1 MIKAFLVSASVVSLC
16 FLSISTASAWDGDD
30 TGKSRRTTDDSILV
44 EVAVETIRMI
54 VVLTAIAMITI
65 AVLTGSVTTTARADL
80 RLL

>member
-1 MIKAFLVSASVVSLC
+1 MTPARAAVPQMIL
-16 FLSISTASAWDGDD
+16 
-30 TGKSRRTTDDSILV
+30 ILV